1 VAAKKIKLT
10 EQNKQSRLLFALNY
24 GLQEIQFWENMVF
37 SDEKMFQSTNDG
49 HVRVYRPRGTR
60 FDENYVKALER
71 SGRFSINTWAWISY
85 HGLRICWRIE
95 NRFNAQNYVNILEY
109 VMLPSVRQ
117 IYPNHFIY
125 QQDNFPVHTAHVV
138 TQWLRNNNTE
148 TLPSPAKRPDLN
160 CIENV
165 WGRMAKEC

>member
-1 VAAKKIKLT
+1 
-10 EQNKQSRLLFALNY
+10 
-24 GLQEIQFWENMVF
+24 MVF
-37 SDEKMFQSTNDG
+37 KRYNFGKIWSLATKKCSKVPMTDMFVFND
-49 HVRVYRPRGTR
+49 HAELDLMRTR
-60 FDENYVKALER
+60 YIKALER

-117 IYPNHFIY
+117 IYPNNFIY
-125 QQDNFPVHTAHVV
+125 QQDYCPVHTAHVV
-138 TQWLRNNNTE
+138 TQRLRNNNTE